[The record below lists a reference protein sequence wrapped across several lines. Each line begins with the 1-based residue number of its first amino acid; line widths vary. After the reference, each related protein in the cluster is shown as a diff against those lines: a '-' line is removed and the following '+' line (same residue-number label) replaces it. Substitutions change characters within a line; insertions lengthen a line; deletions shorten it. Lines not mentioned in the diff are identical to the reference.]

1 LKLQKFHAHREI
13 KWLIYQALKTLKLTE
28 RVIQVIIVVYGINV
42 VNIVELDAIYVVELQ
57 LLDIANQGGPF
68 SLM

>member
-1 LKLQKFHAHREI
+1 
-13 KWLIYQALKTLKLTE
+13 
-28 RVIQVIIVVYGINV
+28 VYGVNV

-57 LLDIANQGGPF
+57 LLDIANQGSPF